1 MFQNVMVSQVEKCF
15 LQLRI
20 AVTSRERWHPFC
32 VTQENGDPAWEGTV
46 EVPETALF
54 RAAC

>member
-1 MFQNVMVSQVEKCF
+1 MVSQVKKCF